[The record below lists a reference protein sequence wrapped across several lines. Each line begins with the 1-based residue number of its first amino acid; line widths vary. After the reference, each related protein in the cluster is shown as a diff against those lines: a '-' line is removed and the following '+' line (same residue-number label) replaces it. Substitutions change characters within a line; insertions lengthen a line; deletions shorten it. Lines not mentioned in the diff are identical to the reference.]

1 MSAASDQ
8 GDGGGG
14 GAVEGVDGMVGMG
27 GFASRSMAVMQG
39 AGAAFPGTG
48 ISPEML
54 CSTSMPPPDWAGTTT
69 VMMRNIPNK
78 YTQKMLLPEIN
89 NAGFLG
95 TFDFL
100 YLPIDPET
108 QANRGYCFLNFI
120 DPSFAWMFK
129 MAYEGK
135 KMIKFNSNKVV
146 SVTPATLQGFEANYA
161 HYSSARVNRG
171 DPAARPLF
179 LREPSNPTGK
189 GGFGLSGG
197 GSRRGGARKGGKGG
211 SGRIGQDSFSKATFG
226 DVEDNGHWAGASSAT
241 GTYFGLGSAL
251 SAEAA
256 PFVMEDDQGPAPQGE
271 ASQQMVPK
279 FCPHCGAPIQPAFQ
293 FCPSCGNELD
303 FSMVTRRDD

>member
-14 GAVEGVDGMVGMG
+14 EGFG
-27 GFASRSMAVMQG
+27 GFGGMAVMQG
-39 AGAAFPGTG
+39 VGAAFPGTG

-54 CSTSMPPPDWAGTTT
+54 CSTSMPPPDWGGTTT

-129 MAYEGK
+129 MSYEGK

-189 GGFGLSGG
+189 GSFGASGG
-197 GSRRGGARKGGKGG
+197 SKRGGGRKGGKGG
-211 SGRIGQDSFSKATFG
+211 SGRIGQQDSFSKATFG
-226 DVEDNGHWAGASSAT
+226 DLEDHGYWAGSGGAA

-256 PFVMEDDQGPAPQGE
+256 PFVMDPQGEGPAPRGE

-279 FCPHCGAPIQPAFQ
+279 FCPHCGGSIQAAFQ
-293 FCPSCGNELD
+293 FCPQCGNELD
-303 FSMVTRRDD
+303 FSMVGRREDD

>member
-1 MSAASDQ
+1 MLDQ

-14 GAVEGVDGMVGMG
+14 GAVEGVHDMAGMG
-27 GFASRSMAVMQG
+27 GFASSSMAIMQG
-39 AGAAFPGTG
+39 VGAAFPGTG
-48 ISPEML
+48 INPEML

-129 MAYEGK
+129 MSYEGK
-135 KMIKFNSNKVV
+135 KMAKFNSNKVV

-189 GGFGLSGG
+189 GSFGSSGPRRGAGRKG
-197 GSRRGGARKGGKGG
+197 GRGGA
-211 SGRIGQDSFSKATFG
+211 GRIGLQDGFSKTTFG
-226 DVEDNGHWAGASSAT
+226 DVDDHGYWASASSAT
-241 GTYFGLGSAL
+241 GTYFGLNSAL

-256 PFVMEDDQGPAPQGE
+256 PFVMDGQQGPAPQSE

-279 FCPHCGAPIQPAFQ
+279 FCPHCGGSIQAAFQ
-293 FCPSCGNELD
+293 FCPQCGNELD
-303 FSMVTRRDD
+303 FSMVARREDD